1 MAHDTLMLI
10 AQLSGL
16 RINVLV
22 NRLICDTEFARR
34 VHSKLAGAL
43 AAMIEDQRKI
53 FTAERVRDDTWES
66 TRRGLIRRPASL
78 LERL

>member
-16 RINVLV
+16 RISVLV

-53 FTAERVRDDTWES
+53 FTAERVRATTLGKVHEEDSFDD
-66 TRRGLIRRPASL
+66 LHHY
-78 LERL
+78 